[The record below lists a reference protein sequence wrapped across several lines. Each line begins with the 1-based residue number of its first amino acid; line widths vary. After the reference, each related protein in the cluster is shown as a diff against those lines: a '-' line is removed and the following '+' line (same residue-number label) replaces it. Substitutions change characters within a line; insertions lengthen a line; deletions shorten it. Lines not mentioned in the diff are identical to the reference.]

1 MIRIFLIGFMGAG
14 KTTFGQQLACNLGLS
29 FIDTDVYIENR
40 YHKTVSSL
48 FAEKGES
55 EFRIL
60 ERKILEEISKFED
73 VVIATGGGMP
83 CFYDNID
90 YMNSK
95 GITIFM
101 QVSDS
106 ELAKRLYPAKSNR
119 PLLMD
124 KDYDEILSFVSSTL
138 TKRLPFYLKAQYIV
152 DASDNKVADRMAEI
166 CTKIS

>member
-14 KTTFGQQLACNLGLS
+14 KTTFGKQLASNLGLS

-48 FAEKGES
+48 FVEKGES

-60 ERKILEEISKFED
+60 ERKILEEISKIED

-124 KDYDEILSFVSSTL
+124 KDYDEILSFVSSML
-138 TKRLPFYLKAQYIV
+138 TKRLPFYLKAQYTV
-152 DASDNKVADRMAEI
+152 DASGNKVVDRMAEI
-166 CTKIS
+166 CTKID